1 MIRIYEFLQSKG
13 IESYF
18 IGQHQGE
25 CKSSYVVLK
34 DDSTSGQN
42 GSNKIGA
49 QSIDIIFFVPQNQ
62 FTKTKSF
69 KSEVKAY
76 LKELNFLR
84 YTGIETG
91 TVTDTEKKA
100 LTFSVLYQIQKAL
113 EG

>member
-1 MIRIYEFLQSKG
+1 MIRIYDFLRLKG
-13 IESYF
+13 IDVYF

-25 CKSSYVVLK
+25 CKTPHVVLK
-34 DDSTSGQN
+34 DDSTAGQN
-42 GSNKIGA
+42 GSNKIGS
-49 QSIDIIFFVPQNQ
+49 QVVDIIFFMPQNQ
-62 FTKTKSF
+62 FTKTRSF
-69 KSEVKAY
+69 KREIKTY

-91 TVTDTEKKA
+91 TVTDDEKKA

>member
-1 MIRIYEFLQSKG
+1 MIRVYEFLQSKG
-13 IESYF
+13 IDVYF

-25 CKSSYVVLK
+25 CKAPYVVLK
-34 DDSTSGQN
+34 DDNTTGHN
-42 GSNKIGA
+42 GSNKIGS
-49 QSIDIIFFVPQNQ
+49 QVVDIIFFMPQNQ

-69 KSEVKAY
+69 KSEIKTY

-91 TVTDTEKKA
+91 TVTDDEKKA
-100 LTFSVLYQIQKAL
+100 LTFSVLYQIQKEL